1 MSASA
6 LRLLAVAALAA
17 AVVAGCGSTSGE
29 ALHTSLAALQ
39 TTTPAPPS
47 SPTPRSRPCGDATAS
62 LRPRGALPAPGR
74 MPAGSTMAAI
84 VRRGR
89 LIAGVDQNTLLLS
102 YRNPINGQLEGFEID
117 LLHEVARALFG
128 DPDRIE
134 FKAVSTAEQ
143 RIRAAQDRTVDV
155 VADAVT
161 INCARLARVAFS
173 SVYYHAVQR
182 VLVPKTSPARSIADL
197 AGKRVCATGG
207 STTIAA
213 LSRLPERVIP
223 YPVPQRTD
231 CLVDLQEGTVEA
243 ISSDDAILLGY
254 KAQDPYTKVIGAPIA
269 DEPYG
274 MAMSR
279 ARLDLVRFVN
289 GVLAR
294 MRADGRWAAIY
305 RRWFG
310 RYQSTPAPPRARY
323 RA

>member
-6 LRLLAVAALAA
+6 VRLLAVAALGAA
-17 AVVAGCGSTSGE
+17 ALAGCGATSDE
-29 ALHTSLAALQ
+29 ALRTSLAALR
-39 TTTPAPPS
+39 TPAPAAAT
-47 SPTPRSRPCGDATAS
+47 TPPLPSRPCSDLTAS
-62 LRPRGALPAPGR
+62 LRPSGSLPAPGH

-84 VRRGR
+84 ARHGTLV
-89 LIAGVDQNTLLLS
+89 AGVDQNTLLLS

-117 LLHEVARALFG
+117 LLREVARAIFG

-134 FKAVSTAEQ
+134 FKAVSTADQ
-143 RIRAAQDRTVDV
+143 RIRAAQSGRVDV

-161 INCARLARVAFS
+161 ITCDRRAQVAFS
-173 SVYYHAVQR
+173 TVYYHAVQR
-182 VLVPKTSPARSIADL
+182 VLVPKTSHARSIADL

-207 STTIAA
+207 TTTIKR
-213 LSRLPERVIP
+213 LKRLPEPVIAF
-223 YPVPQRTD
+223 PVAQRTD
-231 CLVDLQEGTVEA
+231 CLVDLQEGVVDA

-254 KAQDPYTKVIGAPIA
+254 KAQDPYTKVIGAAIA

-279 ARLDLVRFVN
+279 THPDLVRFVN

-310 RYQSTPAPPRARY
+310 RYQPTPAPPRARY
-323 RA
+323 SD